1 MSIKAVS
8 GYFVSKMCQKGPKNL
23 LNYLPESY
31 MIRWDNYALWF
42 IDVISSNH
50 FDNNKANVK
59 YIFGFRSHQDPKIG
73 QIIPRVPKM
82 TPILE
87 LIMINTNDLGVGV
100 RRVFL
105 GAILKS
111 CLLPV

>member
-1 MSIKAVS
+1 MHK
-8 GYFVSKMCQKGPKNL
+8 
-23 LNYLPESY
+23 
-31 MIRWDNYALWF
+31 WF
-42 IDVISSNH
+42 IDFISSNH

-59 YIFGFRSHQDPKIG
+59 YIFGFPSHQDPKIG

-105 GAILKS
+105 GYPQILLATS
-111 CLLPV
+111 LNDVFGS